1 MTSRRILNGVLLV
14 AFLATAGLNWFARG
28 DFHRTNYE
36 FLPEMVRTAAFDPFA
51 ANPNFADAKT
61 LRTPVAGTIPRGLM
75 PMHYQAKPQDALRA
89 GEELQSP
96 VAANDARALARGNTV
111 FTNFCAP
118 CHGPGGTGNGPVAA
132 RGYPPPA
139 SLMAEKAVKMK
150 DGQMFHVLTYGQG
163 NMPSYAAQISRD
175 DRWKAI
181 LYVRSLQSAAPRTAG
196 GQP

>member
-1 MTSRRILNGVLLV
+1 MMSRRTLNGVLLL
-14 AFLATAGLNWFARG
+14 AFLAAAGLNWFARS
-28 DFHRTNYE
+28 DFSRTNYE
-36 FLPEMVRTAAFDPFA
+36 FLPEMVRTAAFESFG

-61 LRTPVAGTIPRGLM
+61 LQLPVTGTISRGLM
-75 PMHYQAKPQDALRA
+75 PLHYQGTPQEALRA
-89 GEELQSP
+89 GEELQNP
-96 VAANDARALARGNTV
+96 FAAKDGRALARGNAV

-118 CHGPGGTGNGPVAA
+118 CHGPGGTGNGPVAV

-150 DGQMFHVLTYGQG
+150 DGQMLHVLTYGQG

-175 DRWKAI
+175 DRWKVI
-181 LYVRSLQSAAPRTAG
+181 LYVRWLQSAVRQAAG